1 MLCTRR
7 LELELLNEKGAGSTN
22 GARPA
27 KPKDALLPR
36 NLWHS
41 RLERLLGS
49 EQIPIRPDVG

>member
-1 MLCTRR
+1 MWRTRR
-7 LELELLNEKGAGSTN
+7 LELELLNEKGAESFN
-22 GARPA
+22 GAQLA

-49 EQIPIRPDVG
+49 EQIPIRSDAG